1 MFKTI
6 MLAAVTLLFAG
17 CGHNVFNYS
26 DGIGLETTFRP
37 DSGNFGIT
45 FRYGKILSV
54 VARENTEV
62 EMTGEGQGAG
72 NAENKNSTASSS
84 GSVKVKIGQQ
94 ITGYYV
100 DALKAGATAEDL
112 KKHLEAKEQTK

>member
-1 MFKTI
+1 MKKYLI
-6 MLAAVTLLFAG
+6 PIAAVATLTLAG

-26 DGIGLETTFRP
+26 DGVGLETTFRP

-84 GSVKVKIGQQ
+84 SSVKIKVGNQ
-94 ITGYYV
+94 INGYTV
-100 DALKAGATAEDL
+100 DALKAGAKLENL
-112 KKHLEAKEQTK
+112 KKIDQP

>member
-1 MFKTI
+1 MKKHIIT
-6 MLAAVTLLFAG
+6 LAAAAALTLTG

-72 NAENKNSTASSS
+72 TADGTNSSASSS
-84 GSVKVKIGQQ
+84 GSVKIKVGEQINGYTVELEKAKQQ
-94 ITGYYV
+94 
-100 DALKAGATAEDL
+100 KA
-112 KKHLEAKEQTK
+112 Q